1 MKYQHLIILL
11 ALGIVACSPKQEAK
25 KTVKEFVEASISA
38 NCDYSFNDF
47 GKLDSTRYVTDSA
60 LLLMRSQA
68 EKDAAFKSELKYGRR
83 AVPKEQLKYMNVK
96 MTINEKDTTYTF
108 YLTNDLKQVVSF
120 K

>member
-1 MKYQHLIILL
+1 MKYKHLIILL
-11 ALGIVACSPKQEAK
+11 TIGFVACGPKQEAK
-25 KTVKEFVEASISA
+25 KTIKEFVEVSIA
-38 NCDYSFNDF
+38 NNVDYSFNDF

-68 EKDAAFKSELKYGRR
+68 EKDAAFNAKLNYGKRV
-83 AVPKEQLKYMNVK
+83 AATDQLKYMTVK
-96 MTINEKDTTYTF
+96 MTINAKDTTYTF